1 MNNVFTKEFSLI
13 EILESECEL
22 LCDKLSN
29 VNIKFL
35 NDKIT
40 FRQSTNFTE
49 YNFMSDS
56 FKDVN
61 EYIFNIKNNNT
72 TIKILNSMR
81 IEYSSLDTDFKIY
94 KISSDNFDIDKTQ
107 KARYKILLPCSQ
119 KIDYIRHYG
128 LFECFNVENINT
140 KKVKSII
147 LPVDI
152 YEFKLYSIDGYS
164 IIIDSIEEL
173 DFKLFDKY
181 YRIVLTAYCFITGFA
196 PVQKGYIF
204 GYYDNSHEYKSF
216 VYDANAFSEYTSK
229 VKTIDTNVYNY
240 SEDKSIQ
247 DELISKLKPVSKDS
261 IRNLTNCMLNNSK
274 FYDIMDIMFN
284 INKIGSFGRSTASL
298 YAVCLE
304 IITSI
309 ICQDNKYKSTIN
321 NKTKKKELQKELDQ
335 VAQDYYKDKIP
346 DEEYNKSVI
355 KKRINSLLQPTNRDK
370 LRLPFEILKI
380 KLSDNDLNQ
389 LERRNDLLHGNNLFT
404 SKNLTLEDEAKE
416 ILYLNFQL
424 NYLVNALILKY
435 IGYRGVVK
443 NLSKIIKITSS
454 LETVKNEKPY
464 KVI

>member
-1 MNNVFTKEFSLI
+1 MNNIFTKEFNLI

-40 FRQSTNFTE
+40 FRQSTNSTKC
-49 YNFMSDS
+49 NFMPDS
-56 FKDVN
+56 FKDIN

-72 TIKILNSMR
+72 TIKILDSMQ
-81 IEYSSLDTDFKIY
+81 IKYNSLDADFKIY
-94 KISSDNFDIDKTQ
+94 KISSDNFDINKPQ

-119 KIDYIRHYG
+119 KIDYTQHYD
-128 LFECFNVENINT
+128 LFECFNFENINT
-140 KKVKSII
+140 QKVKSII
-147 LPVDI
+147 FPVDI
-152 YEFKLYSIDGYS
+152 YEFKLYSIDEYS
-164 IIIDSIEEL
+164 IIIDSIKEL
-173 DFKLFDKY
+173 DFKLFDEY
-181 YRIVLTAYCFITGFA
+181 YRIVLIAYCFITGFA

-204 GYYDNSHEYKSF
+204 GYYDNSQEYKSF
-216 VYDANAFSEYTSK
+216 VYDANAFSEYNSK
-229 VKTIDTNVYNY
+229 VKIINTNVYNY

-247 DELISKLKPVSKDS
+247 DELISKLRPVSKDS
-261 IRNLTNCMLNNSK
+261 IQKLTNCMLNNSK
-274 FYDIMDIMFN
+274 FYDIMDIIFN
-284 INKIGSFGRSTASL
+284 INKIDSFGRGTASL

-321 NKTKKKELQKELDQ
+321 NKIKKKELQKKLDQ

-346 DEEYNKSVI
+346 DEEYNESVI
-355 KKRINSLLQPTNRDK
+355 KKRINALLQPTNRDK
-370 LRLPFEILKI
+370 LRLSFDALNL
-380 KLSDNDLNQ
+380 KLSINDLNQ
-389 LERRNDLLHGNNLFT
+389 IERRNDLLHGNNLFA
-404 SKNLTLEDEAKE
+404 SQNLPLEDEAKE

-424 NYLVNALILKY
+424 NYLVNVLILKY
-435 IGYRGVVK
+435 IGYSGAVM
-443 NLSKIIKITSS
+443 NLSKIIKITSN

>member
-1 MNNVFTKEFSLI
+1 MNNIFTKEFSLI

-152 YEFKLYSIDGYS
+152 YEFKI
-164 IIIDSIEEL
+164 
-173 DFKLFDKY
+173 
-181 YRIVLTAYCFITGFA
+181 
-196 PVQKGYIF
+196 
-204 GYYDNSHEYKSF
+204 
-216 VYDANAFSEYTSK
+216 
-229 VKTIDTNVYNY
+229 
-240 SEDKSIQ
+240 
-247 DELISKLKPVSKDS
+247 
-261 IRNLTNCMLNNSK
+261 
-274 FYDIMDIMFN
+274 
-284 INKIGSFGRSTASL
+284 
-298 YAVCLE
+298 
-304 IITSI
+304 
-309 ICQDNKYKSTIN
+309 
-321 NKTKKKELQKELDQ
+321 
-335 VAQDYYKDKIP
+335 
-346 DEEYNKSVI
+346 
-355 KKRINSLLQPTNRDK
+355 
-370 LRLPFEILKI
+370 
-380 KLSDNDLNQ
+380 
-389 LERRNDLLHGNNLFT
+389 
-404 SKNLTLEDEAKE
+404 
-416 ILYLNFQL
+416 
-424 NYLVNALILKY
+424 
-435 IGYRGVVK
+435 
-443 NLSKIIKITSS
+443 
-454 LETVKNEKPY
+454 
-464 KVI
+464 